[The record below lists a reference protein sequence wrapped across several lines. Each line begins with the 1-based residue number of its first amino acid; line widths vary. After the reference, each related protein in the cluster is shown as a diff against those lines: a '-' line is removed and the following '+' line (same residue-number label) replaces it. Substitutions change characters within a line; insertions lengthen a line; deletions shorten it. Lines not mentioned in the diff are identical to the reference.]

1 MKTSWKKL
9 VLDWLYLIR
18 YSWSVSR
25 QVFPAMLIQVLLDA
39 AEPFPVLIL
48 SQVLIDELAGP
59 ARWGIVLRCI
69 LLIIGA
75 MTLLK
80 VIRMVS
86 TYFMIGTWIHRGDM
100 QTKGDYAESFLN
112 MDYARLEDGK
122 VRDLQRRVSS
132 QVHPTLVVYV
142 CLGGMLTGL
151 FQLAGYSYLIA
162 GLHPVVLFLV
172 FAVAGVNYYLGIR
185 AEKGRDHFR
194 TVHAAA
200 DRKFDYLF
208 RTMIDFRY
216 AGEVRINQMSGW
228 LSGKFMKV
236 WEEYRV
242 DRRGYDRGQ
251 IRIRLAACVTD
262 LFQMLAMYGYAVY
275 QAFKGMITVGNFS
288 MYVGAILNFSGAFR
302 SFAEG
307 LSRMA
312 FMDKYADEHKEYIRL
327 AVPSHREKGIER
339 ISGEE
344 QGHVF
349 EFRDVSFRYPN
360 TERLILNRLSLVIT
374 DHEKLAIVGRNGT
387 GKTTFIKLL
396 CRLYEP
402 TGGKILYNGVDIS
415 TIHYGDYIKLLSTVF
430 QDFRLFAFPVRENIV
445 LNQAYDGERLEWA
458 IGRAGLAARLGALPH
473 GAETAVSKEFDEEG
487 VEFSGGEAQKLVTAR
502 AYYKDAPAVLL
513 DEPTSALDAIAEQ
526 EMYEQ
531 FGEIMEG
538 KAAIFIS
545 HRLASTRFCDRIVV
559 LEDGEVREYGSHD
572 ALMEQKGLYYEMFC
586 RQAEYYREEG
596 NA

>member
-1 MKTSWKKL
+1 
-9 VLDWLYLIR
+9 
-18 YSWSVSR
+18 
-25 QVFPAMLIQVLLDA
+25 
-39 AEPFPVLIL
+39 
-48 SQVLIDELAGP
+48 
-59 ARWGIVLRCI
+59 
-69 LLIIGA
+69 
-75 MTLLK
+75 
-80 VIRMVS
+80 
-86 TYFMIGTWIHRGDM
+86 
-100 QTKGDYAESFLN
+100 
-112 MDYARLEDGK
+112 
-122 VRDLQRRVSS
+122 
-132 QVHPTLVVYV
+132 
-142 CLGGMLTGL
+142 
-151 FQLAGYSYLIA
+151 
-162 GLHPVVLFLV
+162 
-172 FAVAGVNYYLGIR
+172 
-185 AEKGRDHFR
+185 
-194 TVHAAA
+194 
-200 DRKFDYLF
+200 
-208 RTMIDFRY
+208 
-216 AGEVRINQMSGW
+216 
-228 LSGKFMKV
+228 
-236 WEEYRV
+236 
-242 DRRGYDRGQ
+242 
-251 IRIRLAACVTD
+251 
-262 LFQMLAMYGYAVY
+262 
-275 QAFKGMITVGNFS
+275 
-288 MYVGAILNFSGAFR
+288 
-302 SFAEG
+302 
-307 LSRMA
+307 MA